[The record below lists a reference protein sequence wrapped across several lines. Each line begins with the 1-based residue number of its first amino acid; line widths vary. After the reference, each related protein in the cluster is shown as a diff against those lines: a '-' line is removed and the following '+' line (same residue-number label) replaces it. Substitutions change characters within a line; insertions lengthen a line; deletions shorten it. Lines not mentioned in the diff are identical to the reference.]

1 MLYLGP
7 PWVSHR
13 NLLWK
18 LSLEE
23 KKNKKKPLK
32 VGKKLMKIMASA
44 SSYNNFS
51 EKSLS
56 LILFLHL
63 KKSNLNT

>member
-7 PWVSHR
+7 FWVSHR

-32 VGKKLMKIMASA
+32 VGRKLMKIMASA
-44 SSYNNFS
+44 SSYNNFLR
-51 EKSLS
+51 EKPFTNPISSLKE
-56 LILFLHL
+56 I
-63 KKSNLNT
+63 